1 MAELIGL
8 SPELDICTRTGF
20 LDFVEIVLIP
30 CFLCIP
36 LIPES
41 LSKLSPSKLGPG
53 DMAEIKGCDLE
64 SPNQAA
70 LDQLGLKRIFCIG

>member
-8 SPELDICTRTGF
+8 SPELDICTRSGF
-20 LDFVEIVLIP
+20 LDFVELGLIP

-41 LSKLSPSKLGPG
+41 LSELSPSKLRPG
-53 DMAEIKGCDLE
+53 DTAELKGCNLE
-64 SPNQAA
+64 SPS
-70 LDQLGLKRIFCIG
+70 